1 MSTDF
6 DVLVVG
12 AGIQGA
18 GAAEALASNHYS
30 VVILEQLGIA
40 AATSSRSSKLIHG
53 GLRYL
58 ESGQFRLVY
67 ECLRERKWL
76 LENKPELVR
85 MVPFYIPVYQ
95 HSKRSAWV
103 VRLGLSLYS
112 LLSGLSNTDSYFRK
126 VPPSQWDSL
135 PGLQR
140 EGLMEIFRYNDAQ
153 TDDAALTRNVVASA
167 ITHGAQLI
175 CPGSLVGAEVTGDG
189 VRVDYVANGK
199 LNTLRT
205 RALINCSGPWVANTN
220 ARCTPPLALPPFDLV
235 AGTHILL
242 PLSLGD
248 KIYYVEAD
256 DGRAVFIMPWRDK
269 TLVGTTERPYFAD
282 PRDVTPTPEEESYLL
297 QTVQKYFSQARR
309 LSEEDI
315 CESYSGLRVLPEM
328 AKSPFARSRETIIC
342 SDNNKQPRILA
353 VAGGKL
359 TSYRATAC
367 KLLSKLEPTLCA
379 QPPILPNTQ
388 ASKTASSSSER
399 ERNI

>member
-18 GAAEALASNHYS
+18 GAAEVLATNHYS

-76 LENKPELVR
+76 LDNKPELVR
-85 MVPFYIPVYQ
+85 MVPFYIPIYQ
-95 HSKRSAWV
+95 HSRRPAWL

-112 LLSGLSNTDSYFRK
+112 LLSGINNSDSRFRK
-126 VPPSQWDSL
+126 VPKSQWDSL
-135 PGLQR
+135 PGLNR
-140 EGLMEIFRYNDAQ
+140 EGLKAVFRYYDAQ
-153 TDDAALTRNVVASA
+153 TDDAALTRDVVASA
-167 ITHGAQLI
+167 VAQGAQII
-175 CPGSLVGAEVTGDG
+175 CPGSLVGAEVTRDH
-189 VRVDYVANGK
+189 VRIDYVANGK

-205 RALINCSGPWVANTN
+205 RALVNCSGPWVANTN
-220 ARCTPPLALPPFDLV
+220 ARCTPPVDIPPIDLV

-256 DGRAVFIMPWRDK
+256 DGRAIFVMPWQDK
-269 TLVGTTERPYFAD
+269 TLVGTTERPYFGD
-282 PRDVTPTPEEESYLL
+282 PRDVTPTLEEESYLL
-297 QTVQKYFSQARR
+297 QAVQEYFAQARG
-309 LSEEDI
+309 LNGEDI
-315 CESYSGLRVLPEM
+315 CESYAGLRVLPEM
-328 AKSPFARSRETIIC
+328 EKSPFARSRESIIC
-342 SDNNKQPRILA
+342 CDDDKKPRMLA

-359 TSYRATAC
+359 TSYRATAR
-367 KLLSKLEPTLCA
+367 KILKKLEPTLQA
-379 QPPILPNTQ
+379 GRSIATKNTPT
-388 ASKTASSSSER
+388 KTEDSSSER

>member
-18 GAAEALASNHYS
+18 GAAEVLATNHYS

-76 LENKPELVR
+76 LDNKPELVR
-85 MVPFYIPVYQ
+85 MVPFYIPIYQ
-95 HSKRSAWV
+95 HSKRPAWL
-103 VRLGLSLYS
+103 VRFGLSLYS
-112 LLSGLSNTDSYFRK
+112 LLSGLSNTDSYFRRIPK
-126 VPPSQWDSL
+126 SQWDSL
-135 PGLQR
+135 PGLNR
-140 EGLMEIFRYNDAQ
+140 EGLKEVFRYNDAQ
-153 TDDAALTRNVVASA
+153 TDDAALTRDVVASA
-167 ITHGAQLI
+167 VAHGAQII

-199 LNTLRT
+199 LSTLRT

-220 ARCTPPLALPPFDLV
+220 ARCSPPVELPPIDLV

-256 DGRAVFIMPWRDK
+256 DGRAIFVMPWQDK
-269 TLVGTTERPYFAD
+269 TLVGTTERPYFGD
-282 PRDVTPTPEEESYLL
+282 PRDVTPTLEEESYLL
-297 QTVQKYFSQARR
+297 QTVQKYFSQARE
-309 LSEEDI
+309 LNGEDI

-328 AKSPFARSRETIIC
+328 EKSPFARSRETIIC
-342 SDNNKQPRILA
+342 CDDNKKPRILA

-359 TSYRATAC
+359 TSYRATAR
-367 KLLSKLEPTLCA
+367 KLLNKLEPTLCVE
-379 QPPILPNTQ
+379 PPTPPNTQ
-388 ASKTASSSSER
+388 HSETAKNSSER